1 MRAILNL
8 NEVTAMNVQLLTAL
22 SKLVVAGEQAGFSVD
37 ELIRL
42 LNAGIGMEDILNLI
56 ALRLERREAGTVATR
71 WIM

>member
-1 MRAILNL
+1 
-8 NEVTAMNVQLLTAL
+8 MNVQLLTAL

-56 ALRLERREAGTVATR
+56 SLRLELREAETVAASSSR